1 MAYFLKKSSNKKGT
15 YLQIYSSF
23 YDPLRGH
30 TAHKSFKALGYVE
43 DLKKKGIEDP
53 VAYYSKQVE
62 ELNRERKKERDLEKT
77 AQISDTIPTRYLG
90 YFPVKSI
97 NSVLNVTD
105 DIRLLQAPY
114 NLHFD
119 AADLLSSLV
128 YARIVSPC
136 SKYKTYFNVLPCMPD
151 TADCSLDQLY
161 NGIEFF
167 GKEYQK
173 IIEIYTAAV
182 HQQYS
187 FDVSHVYFDC
197 TNFYFEID
205 RENDLCRKGPSK
217 ENRSDPIVGMGLLL
231 DANRLPIGMEIFP
244 GNESEKPVI
253 RSVINELKTR
263 HNISGRTIRIADKG
277 LNCADNIIDAI
288 ANNDGYIFSKS
299 VKQLPETEKTWVFL
313 DNGWNE
319 VRDARGNLIYKFK
332 SCIDEFP
339 YTITDVKGRK
349 RIVKLR
355 EKRVLT
361 YNPSLAEKQK
371 YEINR
376 LVEKA
381 RGMRASA
388 AKKSEYGESSKY
400 VTFKSTDSDGNLTD
414 GRIHTELNT
423 DAIENDK
430 KLAGYNLL
438 VTSELKMKEQE
449 IYEAYHNLWR
459 IEESF
464 RIMKSEL
471 DARPV
476 FLQKADSIKGHFLIC
491 YLAVLLMRL
500 LQFKVLN
507 NKYSSQ
513 EILNFMKSF
522 QVIKISEYKYFNNTK
537 SSDFICALRDI
548 TSLPLTNCY
557 LKKSD
562 ITSIL
567 NYKFKTPASK
577 KTAAAD
583 QKEC

>member
-1 MAYFLKKSSNKKGT
+1 MAYFLKKTLNKKGT

-23 YDPLRGH
+23 YDPMRGH
-30 TAHKSFKALGYVE
+30 TAHKSYKAIGYVDE
-43 DLKKKGIEDP
+43 LKKNGIDDP
-53 VAYYSKQVE
+53 IAYYSKEVDD
-62 ELNRERKKERDLEKT
+62 LNRERKKQRDLEKT

-90 YFPVKSI
+90 YFPVKSV
-97 NSVLNVTD
+97 NSELNVAD

-119 AADLLSSLV
+119 AANLLFSLV

-136 SKYKTYFNVLPCMPD
+136 SKHKTYFNVLPCMYD

-161 NGIEFF
+161 NGIDFF

-182 HQQYS
+182 RQKYS
-187 FDVSHVYFDC
+187 YDVSHVYFDC

-205 RENDLCRKGPSK
+205 RENDLCLKGPSK
-217 ENRSDPIVGMGLLL
+217 ENKTDPIVGMGLLL
-231 DANRLPIGMEIFP
+231 DANRIPVGMEIFP

-253 RSVINELKTR
+253 RSVVNELKTR
-263 HNISGRTIRIADKG
+263 HNIAGRTIRIADKG
-277 LNCADNIIDAI
+277 LNCSANIIDAI

-299 VKQLPETEKTWVFL
+299 VKQLPETEKTWVL
-313 DNGWNE
+313 LEKGWDE
-319 VRDARGNLIYKFK
+319 VRDKRGNLLYKSK
-332 SCIDEFP
+332 SCIDEFS
-339 YTITDVKGRK
+339 YTITDAKGRK
-349 RIVKLR
+349 RIVKLT
-355 EKRVLT
+355 EKRVVT
-361 YNPSLAEKQK
+361 YNPGLAEKQTH
-371 YEINR
+371 EINR

-381 RGMRASA
+381 KYMRASE

-400 VTFKSTDSDGNLTD
+400 VIFKSTDDEGNLTN
-414 GRIHTELNT
+414 GKVQAELNT
-423 DAIENDK
+423 DAIEKDK

-438 VTSELKMKEQE
+438 VTSEVKMKDQE

-476 FLQKADSIKGHFLIC
+476 FLQKADRIKGHFLIC
-491 YLAVLLMRL
+491 YLAVLLMRI
-500 LQFKVLN
+500 LQFKILDN
-507 NKYSSQ
+507 AYSSQ
-513 EILNFMKSF
+513 DIMNFMKSF
-522 QVIKISEYKYFNNTK
+522 QVIKISEHTYFNNTR

-562 ITSIL
+562 VTAIL
-567 NYKFKTPASK
+567 NYKFPSPIK
-577 KTAAAD
+577 KN
-583 QKEC
+583 

>member
-1 MAYFLKKSSNKKGT
+1 MAYFLKKTLNKKGT

-23 YDPLRGH
+23 YDPVRGH
-30 TAHKSFKALGYVE
+30 TAHRSYKAIGYVDE
-43 DLKKKGIEDP
+43 LKKNGIDDP
-53 VAYYSKQVE
+53 IAYYSKEVDD
-62 ELNRERKKERDLEKT
+62 LNRERKKQRDLEKT

-90 YFPVKSI
+90 YFPVKSV
-97 NSVLNVTD
+97 NSELNVAD

-119 AADLLSSLV
+119 AANLLFSLV

-136 SKYKTYFNVLPCMPD
+136 SKHKTYFNVLPCMYD

-161 NGIEFF
+161 NGVDFF

-182 HQQYS
+182 RQKYS
-187 FDVSHVYFDC
+187 YDVSHVYFDC

-205 RENDLCRKGPSK
+205 RENDLCLKGPSK
-217 ENRSDPIVGMGLLL
+217 ENKTDPIVGMGLLL
-231 DANRLPIGMEIFP
+231 DANRIPVGMEIFP

-253 RSVINELKTR
+253 RSVVNELKTR
-263 HNISGRTIRIADKG
+263 HNIAGRTIRIADKG
-277 LNCADNIIDAI
+277 LNCSANIIDEI

-299 VKQLPETEKTWVFL
+299 VKQLPETEKTWVL
-313 DNGWNE
+313 LEKGWDE
-319 VRDARGNLIYKFK
+319 VRDKRGNLLYKSK
-332 SCIDEFP
+332 SCIDEFS
-339 YTITDVKGRK
+339 YTITDAKGRK
-349 RIVKLR
+349 RIVKLT
-355 EKRVLT
+355 EKRVAT
-361 YNPSLAEKQK
+361 YNPGLAEKQTH
-371 YEINR
+371 EINR

-381 RGMRASA
+381 KYMRASE

-400 VTFKSTDSDGNLTD
+400 VIFKSTDSEGNLTS
-414 GRIHTELNT
+414 GKIQTELNT
-423 DAIENDK
+423 AAIEKDK

-438 VTSELKMKEQE
+438 VTSEVKMKDQE

-476 FLQKADSIKGHFLIC
+476 FLQKADRIKGHFLIC
-491 YLAVLLMRL
+491 YLAILLMRI
-500 LQFKVLN
+500 LQFKILDN
-507 NKYSSQ
+507 AYSSQ
-513 EILNFMKSF
+513 DIMNFMKSF
-522 QVIKISEYKYFNNTK
+522 QVIKISEHTYFNNTR

-562 ITSIL
+562 VTAIL
-567 NYKFKTPASK
+567 NYKFPSPIK
-577 KTAAAD
+577 KN
-583 QKEC
+583 